1 MEEVI
6 ILLNNIN
13 NRLDTIDERLEKI
26 ENKLN
31 GIDKSTSNM
40 DNHIQFVEN
49 VYDKIKQPLAYAT
62 NKINYFI
69 SSNDNNNSLNN
80 SNLPELTT

>member
-6 ILLNNIN
+6 ILFNNIN
-13 NRLDTIDERLEKI
+13 NRLDLIDERLKNI

-40 DNHIQFVEN
+40 DSHIQFVEN
-49 VYDKIKQPLAYAT
+49 VYDKIKQPLAYST

-69 SSNDNNNSLNN
+69 SSNESLNN
-80 SNLPELTT
+80 SNLPELK

>member
-6 ILLNNIN
+6 KLLNNIN
-13 NRLDTIDERLEKI
+13 NRLDVIDKRIEKI

-40 DNHIQFVEN
+40 DSHIQFVEN

-69 SSNDNNNSLNN
+69 SNNSSNYN
-80 SNLPELTT
+80 ETNLPELKS

>member
-6 ILLNNIN
+6 ILLNKIN

-31 GIDKSTSNM
+31 GIDKSTTNM
-40 DNHIQFVEN
+40 DNHIHFVEN
-49 VYDKIKQPLAYAT
+49 VYDKIKQPLTYAT
-62 NKINYFI
+62 NKINYFM
-69 SSNDNNNSLNN
+69 NNSLENN
-80 SNLPELTT
+80 SNLPELS